1 MSDDDRL
8 DRAFEDLRDGTQAS
22 RARINR
28 VRNRVNA
35 SIRAEEE
42 ATELLKSLPAAERD
56 AVERL
61 RRRLHAGGP
70 VRPPIWPRFVVGGL
84 AVAAAAALAFFLLKG
99 GEPGAP
105 SSAVPPMATKTPPPP
120 PTRIAPP
127 PPSVAP
133 PPDTPPP
140 KTPKIEVPPPAR
152 VARVHDL
159 RVEGGTLAAKSRAD
173 LAKTASQ
180 LADCPG
186 FSESMAFAIDA
197 DRFGN
202 FTALRVTKGEQN
214 AAFIACGDG
223 HLRGKQFDI
232 DFSTTASADP
242 SELKSTIR
250 FELRRGN

>member
-8 DRAFEDLRDGTQAS
+8 ERAFEDLRDGTQAS

-70 VRPPIWPRFVVGGL
+70 VRPPVWPRFVVGGL
-84 AVAAAAALAFFLLKG
+84 AVAAAAALAFFLLRG

-105 SSAVPPMATKTPPPP
+105 ALVVPPIAIKTPPPP
-120 PTRIAPP
+120 PTKIAPP
-127 PPSVAP
+127 PPPVAP
-133 PPDTPPP
+133 PPNTPPP
-140 KTPKIEVPPPAR
+140 KTPKIEVPAR
-152 VARVHDL
+152 VARVRDL
-159 RVEGGTLAAKSRAD
+159 RVEGGTLASKSQSD
-173 LAKTASQ
+173 LAQTASK

-202 FTALRVTKGEQN
+202 FTALRVTKGEPS

-250 FELRRGN
+250 FELRRGK